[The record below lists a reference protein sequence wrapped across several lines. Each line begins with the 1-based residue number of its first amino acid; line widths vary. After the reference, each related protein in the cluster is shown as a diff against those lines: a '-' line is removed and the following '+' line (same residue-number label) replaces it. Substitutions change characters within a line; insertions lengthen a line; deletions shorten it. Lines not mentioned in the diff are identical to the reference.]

1 VSQPNDLDPASE
13 LREIAAAV
21 RAHVEW
27 LRASGA
33 VGLPRGERAGATSEV
48 ASVTAPAPP
57 PQAAPPPT
65 PAPMPA
71 APAAAPR
78 VEAPRV
84 EAPRVEAPRVEA
96 PRVDSTPKLADFTLA
111 APPGKTPV
119 AVDPAASGA
128 APPPARVEAP
138 PALAPEEKARRLDV
152 LAETVRGCT
161 RCALHAART
170 QTVFARGTGV
180 SGLCFVGEGPGADE
194 DAQGFPFVGKA
205 GQLLDKMIEAMG
217 FARDD
222 VYVCNI
228 VKCRPPNNRKPE
240 PEEMA
245 ACMPYLNEQLE
256 LLAPEVIVALGAT
269 AVQGLFGTTEGIT
282 RLRGRWKLYR
292 GRIAVMPT
300 FHPAFLLRNPAAKK
314 EVWEDLQ
321 AVLRQMGRVA
331 PSKK

>member
-1 VSQPNDLDPASE
+1 MTEPNDVDPRSE

-27 LRASGA
+27 LRVSGA
-33 VGLPRGERAGATSEV
+33 VGLPRGERPGATPVRPELAPDPTPEVVAPTTLRSE
-48 ASVTAPAPP
+48 APRRDPPRADARPAAPGFALATPGPAPV
-57 PQAAPPPT
+57 AADPAASG
-65 PAPMPA
+65 PAP
-71 APAAAPR
+71 APAAAPT
-78 VEAPRV
+78 V
-84 EAPRVEAPRVEA
+84 
-96 PRVDSTPKLADFTLA
+96 
-111 APPGKTPV
+111 
-119 AVDPAASGA
+119 
-128 APPPARVEAP
+128 
-138 PALAPEEKARRLDV
+138 PALPPEERTRRLDV
-152 LAETVRGCT
+152 LAESIRGCT

-170 QTVFARGTGV
+170 QTVFARGTGA

-194 DAQGFPFVGKA
+194 DEQGFPFVGKA
-205 GQLLDKMIEAMG
+205 GQLLDRMIEAMG
-217 FARDD
+217 FGRDD

-269 AVQGLFGTTEGIT
+269 AVQGLFGTSEGIT
-282 RLRGRWKLYR
+282 RLRGRWKLFR
-292 GRIAVMPT
+292 GRVPVMPT

-331 PSKK
+331 PSKR